1 VKPLGL
7 GALIA
12 LVAACGSAGGTP
24 GVSPGGSPGAAAA
37 YALRAV
43 VAQAI
48 PPTARFTWLPYAFIG
63 TDGIVVTQGAVPA
76 IFPGPLVAPLFGA
89 QLSDTGYEQVVERAR
104 SLGLLGGSGD
114 FSPPNP
120 MPGSVTGTIEL
131 TADGAMH
138 EITGDPNAN
147 IQCITTPCDAA
158 PGTPEAFGSFWLDL
172 GNLRG
177 LVGDQL
183 GPDVEYHPE
192 GYALL
197 VGTPPPDDSG
207 IEPHVVDW
215 VLDTPLAEIGE
226 PIGADPFPTCGIVR
240 GEDAATLKAAFSR
253 ANQLTMWVD
262 DSVSQPVSMTVRPL
276 LPGDDPC
283 GNLFGI
289 EA

>member
-1 VKPLGL
+1 MKRLGV
-7 GALIA
+7 AA
-12 LVAACGSAGGTP
+12 AVVLVAACGSTGGTT
-24 GVSPGGSPGAAAA
+24 GTSPGGSAEPDTG

-43 VAQAI
+43 VTQAI
-48 PPTARFTWLPYAFIG
+48 PPTARFTWLPYAFIS

-89 QLSDTGYEQVVERAR
+89 QLSDAGYDQVVERAR
-104 SLGLLGGSGD
+104 SLGLLEGSGD
-114 FSPPNP
+114 FSPANP
-120 MPGSVTGTIEL
+120 MPGSMTGTIEL
-131 TADGAMH
+131 MADGALH

-183 GPDVEYHPE
+183 GPDAEYHPE

-215 VLDTPLAEIGE
+215 VLDTSLADIGE
-226 PIGADPFPTCGIVR
+226 PIGADQFPTCGTVR
-240 GEDAATLKAAFSR
+240 GDDAATLEAAFAG
-253 ANQLTMWVD
+253 ANQLTMWLD
-262 DSVSQPVSMTVRPL
+262 DSVSEPVSMTVRPL

-283 GNLFGI
+283 RDLFGI